1 MKMLVTGVKGQLGFD
16 VVNELTKRG
25 HIAVGV
31 DIDEMDITDADQV
44 ERVVRAAHPD
54 GVIHC
59 AAYTAVDKAEDMA
72 EVCHKINVGGT
83 ENIAKVCR
91 DLDIKM
97 MYISTDY
104 VFDGQ
109 GEDFFKEDDQTGP
122 TNVYGQ
128 SKLDGEIVVRSLIKK
143 HFIVRISWVFGTN
156 GNNFIKTMIRLGKE
170 RGRVSVVNDQ
180 IGSPTYTY
188 DLARLLVDMME
199 TEKYG
204 TYHAPNEGICSWY
217 DFAVEIFNQ
226 AKMEVEVS
234 PVGSDAFPVKAT
246 RPKNS
251 RLSRENLDKNGF
263 TRLPHWKDALS
274 RYLTTLSDSEK

>member
-31 DIDEMDITDADQV
+31 DIDEMDITDVDQV
-44 ERVVRAAHPD
+44 ERVIREAHPD

-72 EVCHKINVGGT
+72 EVCTKINVGGT

-109 GEDFFKEDDQTGP
+109 GEDFFKEYDQTGP